1 MEFKMKSFFL
11 SLITIVLY
19 LNINTVK
26 AADKIVSTAGYA
38 SEIVARLG
46 KADNLVGV
54 DTTSVKPQDIMDK
67 KPKIGYRRQLSAE
80 GILSLQ
86 PDLVILAPDA
96 GPQAVVEQIKASGVR
111 LLTLVDTQ
119 SLEGIRDDIEQIAK
133 AIGAESESK
142 TLIEKILADE
152 KKLVEFRTQHATD
165 KNALIL
171 IDTASQGI
179 FALGK
184 NSVGDHFLRLINLT
198 NNFQTEGNK
207 PLSTESLASSNAT
220 VILLASRNEAKD
232 SATIVKL
239 AKNHPQYAQLSNTQ
253 AGKKGC
259 IFAINILDALGFGP
273 YTANYA
279 HQILTTIQPCLK

>member
-1 MEFKMKSFFL
+1 MKSFFL
-11 SLITIVLY
+11 SLIAIVLY
-19 LNINTVK
+19 SNINIAK

-38 SEIVARLG
+38 SEIIAILG
-46 KADNLVGV
+46 KSDNLVGV
-54 DTTSVKPQDIMDK
+54 DTTSVKPRDMMDK

-86 PDLVILAPDA
+86 PDLVILASDA

-111 LLTLVDTQ
+111 LLTLAGKQ
-119 SLEGIRDDIEQIAK
+119 SLEGIRADITQIAK
-133 AIGAESESK
+133 AIEAESESK
-142 TLIEKILADE
+142 TLIKQILTDE
-152 KKLVEFRTQHATD
+152 KKLVEFRTQHDTG

-184 NSVGDHFLRLINLT
+184 NSVGDHFLQLINLT
-198 NNFQTEGNK
+198 NNFQAEGNK
-207 PLSTESLASSNAT
+207 PLSTESLASSNAH

-232 SATIVKL
+232 SVTIEKL
-239 AKNHPQYAQLSNTQ
+239 AQNHPQYAQLFNTQ

-279 HQILTTIQPCLK
+279 YQILTTIQPCLK